1 MRYSAARASPS
12 RMWVKYVSSSALTE
26 AISLSVEDK
35 TGEERQFESAETVWR
50 VLNHN
55 SAHNKTQQFDLDIN
69 HTVPQ
74 RIK

>member
-35 TGEERQFESAETVWR
+35 TGEERRFEYVRGDSVENYNQVSKILTV
-50 VLNHN
+50 
-55 SAHNKTQQFDLDIN
+55 S
-69 HTVPQ
+69 
-74 RIK
+74 